1 MIKNALSIHQI
12 YLTTEPAIQSVV
24 ESVQEFM
31 GEFCDPVKQC
41 REAVEKSSETGI
53 VLEALQDNQRVGIVV
68 LIQMPFDEFQPRY
81 HLAYIAT
88 KASVR
93 GQGVGKKLLEKVVSV
108 TDGDVSL
115 HVGAGN
121 QHAIDFY
128 RRMHW
133 KTVYLRMMPEKD
145 KNQ

>member
-1 MIKNALSIHQI
+1 MTKSALNIRRLELKDEASIN
-12 YLTTEPAIQSVV
+12 SMV

-31 GEFCDPVKQC
+31 GQFRDSEKEC
-41 REAVEKSSETGI
+41 REAVEKCAKNGI
-53 VLEALQDNQRVGIVV
+53 ALEALLDNQRVGIVV

-93 GQGVGKKLLEKVVSV
+93 GKGIGKKLLEEVVSV
-108 TDGDVSL
+108 TGGDVSL

-121 QHAIDFY
+121 QNAIDFY

-133 KTVYLRMMPEKD
+133 KTVYLRMMPE
-145 KNQ
+145 N